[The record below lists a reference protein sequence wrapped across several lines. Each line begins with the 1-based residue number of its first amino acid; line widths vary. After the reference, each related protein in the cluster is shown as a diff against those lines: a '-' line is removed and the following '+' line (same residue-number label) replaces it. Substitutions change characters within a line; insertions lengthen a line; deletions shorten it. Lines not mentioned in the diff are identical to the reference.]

1 LGQQLISSLIEFA
14 KLNRHEPDV
23 VARLKQI
30 HGNVFWD
37 IGANIGFYSFLLRK
51 NFKRII
57 AVEPNPRTAYMLRKR
72 INFFRVH
79 NVEVKELALSNRR
92 DWASFY
98 SGREWYAGP
107 GLGNLLSGISN
118 LYSSDSLRPRTEH
131 RSTFRVWTERFD
143 DIISR
148 PVDLVKLDVEPELL
162 VLEGMENEKRPSFQV
177 LQRSFDELS
186 VGSVDLVKIDVE
198 GAEFLV
204 LEGMRNSLQNRSIKR
219 ILVELHN
226 REDKTRLESIFVPCG
241 YTVEWVDPDHLFA
254 TIR

>member
-1 LGQQLISSLIEFA
+1 MIEFA

-23 VARLKQI
+23 VARLKQL
-30 HGNVFWD
+30 HGDVFWD

-72 INFFRVH
+72 INFFLVH

-92 DWASFY
+92 DWVSLY

-118 LYSSDSLRPRTEH
+118 LYSSDSLQRRAEH

-143 DIISR
+143 DIGSG
-148 PVDLVKLDVEPELL
+148 PVDLVKVDVEPELL
-162 VLEGMENEKRPSFQV
+162 VLEGMEKS
-177 LQRSFDELS
+177 L
-186 VGSVDLVKIDVE
+186 GSGLV
-198 GAEFLV
+198 
-204 LEGMRNSLQNRSIKR
+204 RNLLI
-219 ILVELHN
+219 ELHDRDN
-226 REDKTRLESIFVPCG
+226 KVRLESFLSAHSYDCLW
-241 YTVEWVDPDHLFA
+241 TDPRHALARPSRNPSFGGNGKS
-254 TIR
+254 